1 MKGGE
6 KSQVSVEPEKEK
18 TIINVWRFPLIL
30 KIINGQR
37 LHRLGFLLFYIYID
51 FFATKN

>member
-1 MKGGE
+1 MKRGE

-18 TIINVWRFPLIL
+18 TIIN
-30 KIINGQR
+30 GQK